1 MLKDYALHYY
11 EQGYNCAESL
21 VYGANV
27 AWHLNLDENAC
38 HLMAGLGGGLQVGD
52 VCGALTGAV
61 CALGC
66 LIVKTKAHDW
76 RGVKAFDAGSRRT
89 SAPAAGIAALRGNQ
103 AAAVSAGAPVCGNG
117 GKLCGYFGS
126 SAAGCRL
133 VAEAAGR
140 RGRNGS
146 LMLKIRTITKGDRSG
161 RHF

>member
-66 LIVKTKAHDW
+66 LIVKTKAHDCAEL
-76 RGVKAFDAGSRRT
+76 KPLT
-89 SAPAAGIAALRGNQ
+89 Q
-103 AAAVSAGAPVCGNG
+103 AVVEQVRQ
-117 GKLCGYFGS
+117 
-126 SAAGCRL
+126 RL
-133 VAEAAGR
+133 
-140 RGRNGS
+140 GS
-146 LMLKIRTITKGDRSG
+146 LRCEEIKPRLFQPERRCAATVENCADILEAVLRDVGLLPKPLEGVDETAA
-161 RHF
+161 

>member
-21 VYGANV
+21 VYGANA

-66 LIVKTKAHDW
+66 LIVKTKAHDCAEL
-76 RGVKAFDAGSRRT
+76 KPLT
-89 SAPAAGIAALRGNQ
+89 Q
-103 AAAVSAGAPVCGNG
+103 AVVEQVRQ
-117 GKLCGYFGS
+117 
-126 SAAGCRL
+126 RL
-133 VAEAAGR
+133 
-140 RGRNGS
+140 GS
-146 LMLKIRTITKGDRSG
+146 LRCEEIKPRLFQPERRCAATVENCADILEAVLRDVGLLPKPPEGVDETAA
-161 RHF
+161 

>member
-21 VYGANV
+21 VYGANA

-66 LIVKTKAHDW
+66 LIVKT
-76 RGVKAFDAGSRRT
+76 FDASGSRT

-126 SAAGCRL
+126 GAAGCRL
-133 VAEAAGR
+133 VAETAGR

-146 LMLKIRTITKGDRSG
+146 LTLKIRTITKGDRSG

>member
-21 VYGANV
+21 VYGANA

-66 LIVKTKAHDW
+66 LIVKTKAHDCAEL
-76 RGVKAFDAGSRRT
+76 KPLT
-89 SAPAAGIAALRGNQ
+89 Q
-103 AAAVSAGAPVCGNG
+103 AVVEQVRQ
-117 GKLCGYFGS
+117 
-126 SAAGCRL
+126 RL
-133 VAEAAGR
+133 
-140 RGRNGS
+140 GS
-146 LMLKIRTITKGDRSG
+146 LRCEEIKPRLFQPERRCAATVENCADILEAVLRDVGLLPKPLEGVDETAA
-161 RHF
+161 

>member
-66 LIVKTKAHDW
+66 LIVKTKAHDCAELKPLTQAVVEQVRQRLGSLRCEEIKPRLFQPEKRKSPKRARLW
-76 RGVKAFDAGSRRT
+76 GNEPPSGPLAGR
-89 SAPAAGIAALRGNQ
+89 IAHPPL
-103 AAAVSAGAPVCGNG
+103 AGA
-117 GKLCGYFGS
+117 
-126 SAAGCRL
+126 
-133 VAEAAGR
+133 
-140 RGRNGS
+140 
-146 LMLKIRTITKGDRSG
+146 
-161 RHF
+161 

>member
-66 LIVKTKAHDW
+66 LIVKTKAHDCAELKPLTQAVVEQV
-76 RGVKAFDAGSRRT
+76 RQRLGSLRCEEIKPRLFQPERRCAATVENCADILEAVLRDAGLLPKPLEGADET
-89 SAPAAGIAALRGNQ
+89 AA
-103 AAAVSAGAPVCGNG
+103 
-117 GKLCGYFGS
+117 
-126 SAAGCRL
+126 
-133 VAEAAGR
+133 
-140 RGRNGS
+140 
-146 LMLKIRTITKGDRSG
+146 
-161 RHF
+161 

>member
-66 LIVKTKAHDW
+66 LIVKTKAHDCAELKPLTQAVVEQV
-76 RGVKAFDAGSRRT
+76 RQRLGSLRCEEIKPRLFQPERRCAATVENCADVLETVLRDAGLLT
-89 SAPAAGIAALRGNQ
+89 Q
-103 AAAVSAGAPVCGNG
+103 PVNRADE
-117 GKLCGYFGS
+117 
-126 SAAGCRL
+126 SAA
-133 VAEAAGR
+133 
-140 RGRNGS
+140 
-146 LMLKIRTITKGDRSG
+146 
-161 RHF
+161 

>member
-66 LIVKTKAHDW
+66 LIVKTKAHDCAEL
-76 RGVKAFDAGSRRT
+76 KPLT
-89 SAPAAGIAALRGNQ
+89 Q
-103 AAAVSAGAPVCGNG
+103 AVVEQVRQ
-117 GKLCGYFGS
+117 
-126 SAAGCRL
+126 RL
-133 VAEAAGR
+133 
-140 RGRNGS
+140 GS
-146 LMLKIRTITKGDRSG
+146 LRCEEIKPRLFQPERRCAATVENCADILEAVLL
-161 RHF
+161 

>member
-21 VYGANV
+21 VYGANA

-52 VCGALTGAV
+52 VCG
-61 CALGC
+61 
-66 LIVKTKAHDW
+66 
-76 RGVKAFDAGSRRT
+76 
-89 SAPAAGIAALRGNQ
+89 
-103 AAAVSAGAPVCGNG
+103 NG

-126 SAAGCRL
+126 GAAGCRL
-133 VAEAAGR
+133 VAETAGR

-146 LMLKIRTITKGDRSG
+146 LTLKIRTITKGDRSG

>member
-21 VYGANV
+21 VYGANA

-66 LIVKTKAHDW
+66 LIVKTKAHDCAEL
-76 RGVKAFDAGSRRT
+76 KPLT
-89 SAPAAGIAALRGNQ
+89 Q
-103 AAAVSAGAPVCGNG
+103 AVVEQVRQ
-117 GKLCGYFGS
+117 
-126 SAAGCRL
+126 RL
-133 VAEAAGR
+133 
-140 RGRNGS
+140 GS
-146 LMLKIRTITKGDRSG
+146 LRCEEIKPRLFQPERRCAATVENCADILEAVLREVGLLPKPLEGVDETAA
-161 RHF
+161 

>member
-21 VYGANV
+21 VYGANA

-66 LIVKTKAHDW
+66 LIVKTKAHDCAEL
-76 RGVKAFDAGSRRT
+76 KPLT
-89 SAPAAGIAALRGNQ
+89 Q
-103 AAAVSAGAPVCGNG
+103 AVVEQVRQ
-117 GKLCGYFGS
+117 
-126 SAAGCRL
+126 RL
-133 VAEAAGR
+133 
-140 RGRNGS
+140 GS
-146 LMLKIRTITKGDRSG
+146 LRCEEIKPERRCAATVENCADILEAVLRDVGLLPKPLEGVDETAA
-161 RHF
+161 